1 MTTPAAEVAGEVAV
15 APAVPDAVVPQHLVL
30 VLPTTGEFD
39 SRTYRIATTCV
50 ARGHKVT
57 VVSRHKGDLPWREDN
72 PAGFTLIRVRATAED
87 GMPLRGVVRAGRVV
101 VRRLESIVT
110 RRPYRPPSVP
120 RATAVVPPPPPG
132 ASTAGAPAATKG
144 VMDSPAETA
153 SRVPWHV
160 RAWMGLYRRLA
171 IPLQIRSHRKN
182 AEIGA
187 PVGDLVHGM
196 AFMGIPIALSI
207 GKRDGVPVVYDARDI
222 HLDAR
227 NMARMGRPAR
237 WFLGRAERGWA
248 ERSSRVITVNDAYAD
263 VLAARWPVGRPLV
276 IMNCSYRFT
285 PPLPRER
292 RFHETLGLPPEQRV
306 VLYHGGLFPW
316 RGIEQLI
323 EAIRG
328 VPDATLV
335 LMGYGILEPTLRAW
349 EADPDLAGRVRV
361 MRPVPPAEL
370 HDWVAA
376 ADVAGMPI
384 QGDTLNHRLTTP
396 NKLFEA
402 MAAGVP
408 AVVSDLPGM
417 SSVVHDA
424 DSGILV
430 DPTDVPA
437 ITAAIR
443 RILDLPPDEWL
454 AWSDRCVAA
463 AHDRYNWESQAGRLL
478 DLYTELT
485 GKRW

>member
-1 MTTPAAEVAGEVAV
+1 LTEAV
-15 APAVPDAVVPQHLVL
+15 ATEPATLDGVVPQHLVL

-39 SRTYRIATTCV
+39 SRTYRIATACI
-50 ARGHKVT
+50 ARGHSVT
-57 VVSRHKGDLPWREDN
+57 VLSRHKGDLPWREDN
-72 PAGFTLIRVRATAED
+72 PAGFPIIRILATAED
-87 GMPLRGVVRAGRVV
+87 GMPFRGLVRAGRVV
-101 VRRLESIVT
+101 VRRLEAIVT

-120 RATAVVPPPPPG
+120 RPTAIVAPPPPG
-132 ASTAGAPAATKG
+132 STRAGAPTVAKG

-160 RAWMGLYRRLA
+160 RAWMGVYRRLA
-171 IPLQIRSHRKN
+171 IPLQIRSHRRN
-182 AEIGA
+182 AARVA
-187 PVGDLVHGM
+187 PRGDLVHGM
-196 AFMGIPIALSI
+196 AFMGIPVALGI

-237 WFLGRAERGWA
+237 WLLGRM
-248 ERSSRVITVNDAYAD
+248 ERSWADRSTRVITVNDAYAD
-263 VLAARWPVGRPLV
+263 VLGSRWSVARPLV
-276 IMNCSYRFT
+276 VMNCSYRFT
-285 PPLPRER
+285 PPSPRER
-292 RFHETLGLPPEQRV
+292 RFHEALGLPQDQRV

-323 EAIRG
+323 EAIRE

-335 LMGYGILEPTLRAW
+335 LMGYGVLEPTLRGW
-349 EADPDLAGRVRV
+349 ADDPELAGRVRV
-361 MRPVPPAEL
+361 MGPVPPAEL
-370 HDWVAA
+370 HDWIAS

-417 SSVVHDA
+417 SAVARDA
-424 DSGILV
+424 DCAILV
-430 DPTDVPA
+430 DPTDVPE
-437 ITAAIR
+437 IRAAIR
-443 RILDLPPDEWL
+443 RILDLPPADWL

-463 AHDRYNWESQAGRLL
+463 AHDRYNWETQVGKLL